1 MKIGKNTQEER
12 FIMKK
17 MRKGF
22 TLVELLIVV
31 AILATL
37 TAVMMMSFGN
47 STAKAKAATIA
58 SNVNACRNAAMAY
71 PVTHGADGLAS
82 LTADDVLFASLPSWK
97 DFNND
102 NNTIKYAA
110 LTADGNKGYDNWAIT
125 VDFSGDPEKDG
136 IAEALQKINGY
147 NMSYASANAT
157 GVAIV
162 APNTAASG
170 SDSNGKYAFQVTLTT
185 GKIEN
190 YTAAP

>member
-1 MKIGKNTQEER
+1 MRIT
-12 FIMKK
+12 
-17 MRKGF
+17 RKGF

-37 TAVMMMSFGN
+37 TATMMMSFGN

-71 PVTHGADGLAS
+71 PVTHGANGLAS

-97 DFNND
+97 DFNNA

-110 LTADGNKGYDNWAIT
+110 LTADANKGYDNWAIT
-125 VDFSGDPEKDG
+125 VDFSGDTEKDG

-147 NMSYASANAT
+147 NLSYENATAT

-162 APNTAASG
+162 SPNTSTTTT
-170 SDSNGKYAFQVTLTT
+170 SNGKYAFQVTLTT
-185 GKIEN
+185 GKIVN
-190 YTAAP
+190 YTAPATTDP